1 MSAATVQ
8 RLFDALRADTLRA
21 QTDLLASDVV
31 VHAAGYP
38 VSGPAAVQ
46 LLAGAAFDAFRDIR
60 ISHQIVSDADGQ
72 VVASFEARGTQVK
85 PLFGMVPAGGETRV
99 IGVAT
104 IRVANDRVTEVRVT
118 GKVAPPAAGKSDGGA
133 ESPRAAESPAPLS
146 DRSVADRAHLTWVA
160 GLGAVSAAEH
170 YGARLAR
177 ALGEQGRAAAA
188 VGEAVVS
195 RLLDGHGEPPPSRE
209 EFRALQRKVEELAA
223 RLDRE
228 GR

>member
-1 MSAATVQ
+1 MSSAPAVASALAPPRREAEPGRRMSAATVQ

-85 PLFGMVPAGGETRV
+85 PLFGMVPAGGR
-99 IGVAT
+99 
-104 IRVANDRVTEVRVT
+104 R
-118 GKVAPPAAGKSDGGA
+118 
-133 ESPRAAESPAPLS
+133 ESSASPQSGWPMTVLRRFVSPA
-146 DRSVADRAHLTWVA
+146 RSRRPRPGSPTA
-160 GLGAVSAAEH
+160 G
-170 YGARLAR
+170 
-177 ALGEQGRAAAA
+177 
-188 VGEAVVS
+188 
-195 RLLDGHGEPPPSRE
+195 PSR
-209 EFRALQRKVEELAA
+209 RARPNRRRPCPTGPSPTAHI
-223 RLDRE
+223 
-228 GR
+228 